1 MRMLSRSTA
10 GSTPATWNK
19 HAVVGRRDRI
29 KHARPTP
36 VSATARAYDQVG
48 EAYGAYADGREADE
62 GCSANRFAHADS
74 IVWASIRKT
83 IDELRE
89 PGITTLRILDAGCG
103 PGTWIGRVAAYAR
116 RADLDI
122 DATGFDIAEG
132 QLAIARWRMA
142 GAAGSASANARVRF
156 LTHNLADPLPWSD
169 GEFDIVLCNYIVLNH
184 LDRSALPGAI
194 GELCRV
200 ASHRVIATLRA
211 VASPVTACIVGT
223 EHVTEYHHDCR
234 SGELRLVLKD
244 GSEHVLTLNLYS
256 AERLKALFGTQ
267 ATIVD
272 LRAVDLFLSRFA
284 LDENWTAHLVRT
296 LPGREQVLRS
306 LQDAEEQLCREPAW
320 LDHGTHVLLV
330 ARPKPHVGRISGHHS
345 LIKLA
350 HSGGLPE
357 IG

>member
-1 MRMLSRSTA
+1 MRMLSRPTA
-10 GSTPATWNK
+10 GATPATWNK
-19 HAVVGRRDRI
+19 HAVVGRRDRP
-29 KHARPTP
+29 KQVRPTA

-62 GCSANRFAHADS
+62 GCSANRFAHADN
-74 IVWASIRKT
+74 IVWAAIRKT

-89 PGITTLRILDAGCG
+89 AGITTLRILDAGCG

-116 RADLDI
+116 RVHLDI
-122 DATGFDIAEG
+122 DAVGFDIAEG
-132 QLAIARWRMA
+132 QLAIARRRMA
-142 GAAGSASANARVRF
+142 GAAGAAANTRVRF
-156 LTHNLADPLPWSD
+156 LIHNLADPLPWSD
-169 GEFDIVLCNYIVLNH
+169 GAFHVVLCNYIVLNH

-200 ASHRVIATLRA
+200 ANHRVIATLRA
-211 VASPVTACIVGT
+211 VASPVSACIIGT
-223 EHVTEYHHDCR
+223 EHVSQYHHDR
-234 SGELRLVLKD
+234 HRGELRLVLKD
-244 GSEHVLTLNLYS
+244 GSEHVVTLNLYS

-330 ARPKPHVGRISGHHS
+330 AKPSSHAGSMSGHHG

-350 HSGGLPE
+350 RSGGLPE